1 MARSSASSTQNPQRP
16 EAQPL
21 QVGPKGQP
29 GVLLVVQ
36 SLVFASVVVLAAVLG
51 FDDEELL
58 LNTGS
63 VVPGAVNS

>member
-21 QVGPKGQP
+21 QVGPKDQP

-63 VVPGAVNS
+63 VVPGAVNL